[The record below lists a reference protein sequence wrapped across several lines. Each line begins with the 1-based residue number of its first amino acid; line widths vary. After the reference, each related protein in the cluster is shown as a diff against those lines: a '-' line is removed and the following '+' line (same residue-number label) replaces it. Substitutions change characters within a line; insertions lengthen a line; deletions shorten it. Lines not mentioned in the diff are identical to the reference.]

1 MTNLATAY
9 ARLGRIEDAS
19 RLQRDVYY
27 GRLKLDGEEDERTLR
42 AANNYA
48 SSLSMLRRFKEAKSL
63 TRKTIPVARRVLGE
77 NHERTLALR
86 WIYANTLSMNESATV
101 ADLREAVTTLKSV
114 EMSYKR
120 VFGASHPETQKVQNV
135 LNSAQATLA
144 ARAQA

>member
-1 MTNLATAY
+1 
-9 ARLGRIEDAS
+9 
-19 RLQRDVYY
+19 
-27 GRLKLDGEEDERTLR
+27 
-42 AANNYA
+42 
-48 SSLSMLRRFKEAKSL
+48 MLRRFKEAKSL